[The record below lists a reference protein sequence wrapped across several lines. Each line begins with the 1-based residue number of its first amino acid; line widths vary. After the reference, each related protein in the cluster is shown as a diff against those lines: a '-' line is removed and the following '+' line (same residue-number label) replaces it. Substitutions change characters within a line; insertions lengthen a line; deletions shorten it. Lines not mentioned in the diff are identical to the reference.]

1 MRPFPALG
9 STDRAAPTQCCASD
23 EHYSLMNSPVGG
35 VDVGEPPAR
44 VLYPA
49 ADPLHLFAG
58 KGRVD
63 QYQQPVPGSVEL
75 SCKTPGLV
83 MCQRSGTVALHL

>member
-23 EHYSLMNSPVGG
+23 EHYWLMNSPVGG

-44 VLYPA
+44 LLYPA
-49 ADPLHLFAG
+49 VDPLHLFAG

-63 QYQQPVPGSVEL
+63 QEDIASRFL
-75 SCKTPGLV
+75 I
-83 MCQRSGTVALHL
+83 